1 VFVNSK
7 VFFFPKQGE
16 NYLQL
21 KTSLTLNQA
30 FVACLCQQ
38 FLLVFLYFNRF
49 KDNKKAPMIIIT
61 TGELNCCGGGWL
73 SRGFRF
79 WWQIFKMI

>member
-1 VFVNSK
+1 MGKTKACMDKVTDDWTIGQVFVNSK

-30 FVACLCQQ
+30 FVTSCVNN
-38 FLLVFLYFNRF
+38 FF
-49 KDNKKAPMIIIT
+49 
-61 TGELNCCGGGWL
+61 
-73 SRGFRF
+73 
-79 WWQIFKMI
+79 

>member
-1 VFVNSK
+1 VIVNSK

-30 FVACLCQQ
+30 FVTCLCQQ
-38 FLLVFLYFNRF
+38 LLLVFCIDLDL
-49 KDNKKAPMIIIT
+49 KTKKATMIIIT
-61 TGELNCCGGGWL
+61 TGELNCCGGVWL
-73 SRGFRF
+73 SRD
-79 WWQIFKMI
+79 

>member
-30 FVACLCQQ
+30 FVTCLCQQ
-38 FLLVFLYFNRF
+38 LLLVFCIDFDL
-49 KDNKKAPMIIIT
+49 KTIKKATIIIIT
-61 TGELNCCGGGWL
+61 TGELNCCGGCL

-79 WWQIFKMI
+79 WWQIFRMI

>member
-1 VFVNSK
+1 MDKVTDDWTIGQVFVNSK

-30 FVACLCQQ
+30 FVTCLCQQ
-38 FLLVFLYFNRF
+38 LLLVFSIDLDL
-49 KDNKKAPMIIIT
+49 KTIKKSHN
-61 TGELNCCGGGWL
+61 GRL
-73 SRGFRF
+73 
-79 WWQIFKMI
+79 QI